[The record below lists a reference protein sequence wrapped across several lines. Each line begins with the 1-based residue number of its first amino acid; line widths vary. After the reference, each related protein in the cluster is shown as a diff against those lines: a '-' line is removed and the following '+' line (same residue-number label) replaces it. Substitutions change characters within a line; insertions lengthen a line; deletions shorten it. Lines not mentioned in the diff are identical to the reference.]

1 VRSCSNLVITQTT
14 NQEAEKAYAA
24 AAAQYAEQQAASAA
38 AVSVPATSA
47 TQGSAPVVSE
57 AMDVDFSAPAD
68 AKEKRKA
75 EEELPVTE
83 NSGGKKR
90 RLGKSSIAVIALR
103 LY

>member
-14 NQEAEKAYAA
+14 IQEAEKAYAA
-24 AAAQYAEQQAASAA
+24 AAAQYAEQQ
-38 AVSVPATSA
+38 
-47 TQGSAPVVSE
+47 
-57 AMDVDFSAPAD
+57 APAD

-103 LY
+103 LC